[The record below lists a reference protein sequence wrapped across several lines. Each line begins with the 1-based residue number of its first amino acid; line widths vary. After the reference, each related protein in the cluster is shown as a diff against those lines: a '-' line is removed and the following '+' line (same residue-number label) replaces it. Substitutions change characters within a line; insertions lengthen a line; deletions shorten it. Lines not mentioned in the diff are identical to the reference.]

1 MITIK
6 YTLNDIKNL
15 NKNKM
20 SKTNWKQVEKQT
32 DRDIEQACLSDKN
45 GRLLSDYELNKFTSI
60 ESMRHKLPLK

>member
-32 DRDIEQACLSDKN
+32 DRDIEQASLSDKN